1 MQRIVIKIALLIL
14 IVVSGLFSQQ
24 YTEGS
29 PEWLVDMFFNSGL
42 FLEKSDY
49 YTGEMT
55 KDIEQPTIGEELND
69 SDAQILFYEIKDAE
83 YEKTFVIEL
92 ELEGR
97 VIDFYCY
104 LKIVNGIWKIEAV
117 RRFLLPGFLYSARDS
132 LSNLSSPSAAVIN
145 LLTTLELFTMNDAR
159 LKNYL
164 TNNLDGFT
172 NVVWYFNQNEKE
184 EVDKLL
190 NTLGCNAVYKDN
202 RFSNCI
208 FIQINLFER
217 MEAGFIYATDSSST
231 PPMSSAEFIYIEQ
244 VLPDWYIYRIM

>member
-1 MQRIVIKIALLIL
+1 MERILIKITFLIL
-14 IVVSGLFSQQ
+14 IAVPGLFSQQ

-29 PEWLVDMFFNSGL
+29 PEWLVDMFFSSSL

-69 SDAQILFYEIKDAE
+69 NNAQILFYKIQDTDQ
-83 YEKTFVIEL
+83 EKTFAIEL
-92 ELEGR
+92 DLDGR

-104 LKIVNGIWKIEAV
+104 LKMVNDTWKIEAV
-117 RRFLLPGFLYSARDS
+117 RRFLLPGFLYSVQDS
-132 LSNLSSPSAAVIN
+132 LSNLSSPSAADVN
-145 LLTTLELFTMNDAR
+145 LQKTLELFTMNDAR

-164 TNNLDGFT
+164 TNNLDGFI
-172 NVVWYFNQNEKE
+172 NIVWYFNQNEKE

-190 NTLGCNAVYKDN
+190 NVLRCNAVYKDN

-208 FIQINLFER
+208 FIQINSFER
-217 MEAGFIYATDSSST
+217 MEAGFIYAADSSSV

-244 VLPDWYIYRIM
+244 VLPDWFIYRIM